1 MVLIAVVNS
10 SSAPL
15 VDLLSDLIKQGLVS
29 NLIKSL
35 SRNTVALQ
43 KEFKF
48 EDDISKRDIL
58 EKLMN
63 EQIQILKILFSLAN
77 NQDLSEG

>member
-48 EDDISKRDIL
+48 EDDISKRDTL